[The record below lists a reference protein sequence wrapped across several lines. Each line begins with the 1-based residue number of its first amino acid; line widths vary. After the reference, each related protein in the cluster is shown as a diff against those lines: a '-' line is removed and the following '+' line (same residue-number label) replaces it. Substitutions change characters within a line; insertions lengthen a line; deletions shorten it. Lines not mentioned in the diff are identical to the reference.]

1 MGNPEQHTQSVSKR
15 RVLIVAACIAAATFV
30 LLICAEIFL
39 PSKPPSFFGLGFGPS
54 STTGFMVLLGPA
66 LAAWAF
72 SIYVRCPDA
81 TIRNQLIAI
90 AALLA
95 FWLLDVIVKYPM
107 KSDLGTSIC
116 WYLYYVPML
125 FVPAL
130 AFTCAL
136 RAAGFDTTKAGKT
149 ARSIAFAG
157 SALLALFVLTN
168 NLHHAVFSFSFDDPG
183 WSGNYRYEWCYWLVA
198 GWFVLLYGAFFALLF
213 PAARKQL
220 RPSFAPL
227 AIIAGLAIAY
237 SLLYILRNAHFFSTN
252 LALTYTI
259 LIVVA
264 VEITLATGI
273 LPSYAWY
280 RETFYKLPF
289 DLKVLTR
296 NGQLAYSTAQ
306 AKPLSP
312 ETTEKITELG
322 TLNGAAVDFR
332 VPTNPHTLKR
342 AYGISGGTALL
353 SIDVS
358 KNDARRTALKQRK
371 EELVN
376 ASELLKRSAA
386 IRQGLALR
394 EAERDLFEQINNSL
408 AEKTSEI
415 NRLIDELPED
425 DSLESAAIRRQNL
438 TRVKFLVA
446 YCKRK
451 GSLIVAEREGVS
463 FTQEQVELVFTEA
476 AADFRSMGIE
486 SAALFCLNEP
496 LSPAIMAHLYD
507 CAYDFASLAF
517 AIKNPTLLLFGENDE
532 RCALTVRIVLQCEES
547 RKLESSLQNF
557 CNSLTKAGIRNCH
570 QIEADE
576 IAVKIKLEDS
586 AL

>member
-1 MGNPEQHTQSVSKR
+1 M
-15 RVLIVAACIAAATFV
+15 
-30 LLICAEIFL
+30 
-39 PSKPPSFFGLGFGPS
+39 
-54 STTGFMVLLGPA
+54 LGPA

-72 SIYVRCPDA
+72 SFYVRCPDA
-81 TIRNQLIAI
+81 TIRNQLITI

-116 WYLYYVPML
+116 WYLYYIPML

-130 AFTCAL
+130 ASACAL
-136 RAAGFDTTKAGKT
+136 RAADLDTTKVGKA

-183 WSGNYRYEWCYWLVA
+183 WSGNYHYEWSYWLVA
-198 GWFVLLYGAFFALLF
+198 GWFILLYGAFFALLF

-273 LPSYAWY
+273 LLSYAWF

-312 ETTEKITELG
+312 ETAEKVTELG
-322 TLNGAAVDFR
+322 TLNGTTIDFR
-332 VPTNPHTLKR
+332 APSNPHTLKR

-358 KNDARRTALKQRK
+358 KTDARRSALKKQK
-371 EELVN
+371 EELIN
-376 ASELLKRSAA
+376 TSELLKRSATV
-386 IRQGLALR
+386 RQGLALR

-408 AEKTSEI
+408 ADKTAEI
-415 NRLIDELPED
+415 NRLIEDLPED
-425 DSLESAAIRRQNL
+425 DSPESAAIKRKNL

-463 FTQEQVELVFTEA
+463 FTQAQVELVFTEA

-486 SAALFCLNEP
+486 SAALFRLTNP
-496 LSPAIMAHLYD
+496 LSPATMAHLYD

-517 AIKNPTLLLFGENDE
+517 AVKNPTLLLFGENDE
-532 RCALTVRIVLQCEES
+532 RNALIARIVLQCEE
-547 RKLESSLQNF
+547 RQTLEPSLQNI
-557 CNSLTKAGIRNCH
+557 CDSLTKAGIRNCH

-576 IAVKIKLEDS
+576 IAVKIELVGNT
-586 AL
+586 L

>member
-1 MGNPEQHTQSVSKR
+1 MDSSYVEGAGKYDDYTGSYSLMSGTSMATPHMAGLAALVEQYVKSQHPQQD
-15 RVLIVAACIAAATFV
+15 AAA
-30 LLICAEIFL
+30 
-39 PSKPPSFFGLGFGPS
+39 
-54 STTGFMVLLGPA
+54 
-66 LAAWAF
+66 
-72 SIYVRCPDA
+72 
-81 TIRNQLIAI
+81 
-90 AALLA
+90 
-95 FWLLDVIVKYPM
+95 
-107 KSDLGTSIC
+107 
-116 WYLYYVPML
+116 
-125 FVPAL
+125 
-130 AFTCAL
+130 
-136 RAAGFDTTKAGKT
+136 
-149 ARSIAFAG
+149 
-157 SALLALFVLTN
+157 SADLTN
-168 NLHHAVFSFSFDDPG
+168 HLLVSTAVPQQENGVYVSPRRQGAGLVNAAAAISTPAYIDVDGKLVGKLELGDDPG

-332 VPTNPHTLKR
+332 VPSNPHTLKR

-358 KNDARRTALKQRK
+358 ENDARRTALKQRK

-386 IRQGLALR
+386 IRQGLALQ

-425 DSLESAAIRRQNL
+425 DSPESTAIRRQNL

-486 SAALFCLNEP
+486 SAALFRLNKP
-496 LSPAIMAHLYD
+496 LSPAIMARLYD
-507 CAYDFASLAF
+507 CAYNFASLAF

-532 RCALTVRIVLQCEES
+532 RSALTVRIVLQCEES
-547 RKLESSLQNF
+547 RKLEPSLQNF

>member
-198 GWFVLLYGAFFALLF
+198 GWFVLLYGAFLPCCSL
-213 PAARKQL
+213 PQE
-220 RPSFAPL
+220 SSYAPL
-227 AIIAGLAIAY
+227 
-237 SLLYILRNAHFFSTN
+237 
-252 LALTYTI
+252 
-259 LIVVA
+259 
-264 VEITLATGI
+264 
-273 LPSYAWY
+273 LP
-280 RETFYKLPF
+280 L
-289 DLKVLTR
+289 
-296 NGQLAYSTAQ
+296 
-306 AKPLSP
+306 
-312 ETTEKITELG
+312 
-322 TLNGAAVDFR
+322 
-332 VPTNPHTLKR
+332 
-342 AYGISGGTALL
+342 
-353 SIDVS
+353 
-358 KNDARRTALKQRK
+358 
-371 EELVN
+371 
-376 ASELLKRSAA
+376 
-386 IRQGLALR
+386 
-394 EAERDLFEQINNSL
+394 
-408 AEKTSEI
+408 
-415 NRLIDELPED
+415 
-425 DSLESAAIRRQNL
+425 
-438 TRVKFLVA
+438 
-446 YCKRK
+446 
-451 GSLIVAEREGVS
+451 
-463 FTQEQVELVFTEA
+463 
-476 AADFRSMGIE
+476 
-486 SAALFCLNEP
+486 
-496 LSPAIMAHLYD
+496 
-507 CAYDFASLAF
+507 
-517 AIKNPTLLLFGENDE
+517 
-532 RCALTVRIVLQCEES
+532 
-547 RKLESSLQNF
+547 
-557 CNSLTKAGIRNCH
+557 
-570 QIEADE
+570 
-576 IAVKIKLEDS
+576 
-586 AL
+586 

>member
-1 MGNPEQHTQSVSKR
+1 MGNPERHTQSSPKR
-15 RVLIVAACIAAATFV
+15 RVLIVAACIAAATFA

-39 PSKPPSFFGLGFGPS
+39 PSKPPSFSSLGFGSS
-54 STTGFMVLLGPA
+54 STTGFMVLMGPA

-72 SIYVRCPDA
+72 SFYVRCPDA
-81 TIRNQLIAI
+81 TIRNQLVTI

-130 AFTCAL
+130 AFACAL
-136 RAAGFDTTKAGKT
+136 RAACLDTTKTGKT

-183 WSGNYRYEWCYWLVA
+183 WSGNYHYEWGYWLVA

-280 RETFYKLPF
+280 REAFYKLPF

-312 ETTEKITELG
+312 ETAEKVTELG
-322 TLNGAAVDFR
+322 TLNGTTIDFR
-332 VPTNPHTLKR
+332 VPSNPHTLKR

-358 KNDARRTALKQRK
+358 KTDARRSALKKQK
-371 EELVN
+371 EELIN
-376 ASELLKRSAA
+376 TSELLKRSAT
-386 IRQGLALR
+386 IRQDLALR
-394 EAERDLFEQINNSL
+394 EAERDLFEQISNSL
-408 AEKTSEI
+408 AEKTAEI
-415 NRLIDELPED
+415 NRLIEDLPKD
-425 DSLESAAIRRQNL
+425 DSPESAAIRRKNL

-463 FTQEQVELVFTEA
+463 FTQAQVELVFTEA

-486 SAALFCLNEP
+486 SAALFRLINP
-496 LSPAIMAHLYD
+496 LSPATMAHLYD

-517 AIKNPTLLLFGENDE
+517 SVKNPTLLLFGENDE
-532 RCALTVRIVLQCEES
+532 CNALMIRIVLQCEECQI
-547 RKLESSLQNF
+547 LEPSLRYF
-557 CNSLTKAGIRNCH
+557 CDSLTKAGIRNCH

-576 IAVKIKLEDS
+576 IAVKIELKES

>member
-1 MGNPEQHTQSVSKR
+1 MGNPEQHKQSSPKR
-15 RVLIVAACIAAATFV
+15 RVLIVTACIAVAAFTF
-30 LLICAEIFL
+30 LICAEIFL
-39 PSKPPSFFGLGFGPS
+39 PSKPPSFSGLGFGPS

-81 TIRNQLIAI
+81 TIRNQLVTI

-125 FVPAL
+125 FAPAL

-136 RAAGFDTTKAGKT
+136 RAADFDTTKAGKT
-149 ARSIAFAG
+149 ARSIAFVG
-157 SALLALFVLTN
+157 SALLALFALTN

-183 WSGNYRYEWCYWLVA
+183 WSGNYHYEWGYWLVA
-198 GWFVLLYGAFFALLF
+198 VWFVLLYGAFFALLF

-296 NGQLAYSTAQ
+296 NGKPAYSTAQ

-312 ETTEKITELG
+312 ETAEKITELG

-332 VPTNPHTLKR
+332 VPSNPHSLKR

-376 ASELLKRSAA
+376 ASELLKRNTA

-394 EAERDLFEQINNSL
+394 EAERALFEQINNSL

-425 DSLESAAIRRQNL
+425 DSPESAAIRRQNL

-463 FTQEQVELVFTEA
+463 FTQAQVELVFTEA

-486 SAALFCLNEP
+486 SAALFRLNEP

-517 AIKNPTLLLFGENDE
+517 EIKTQP
-532 RCALTVRIVLQCEES
+532 CS
-547 RKLESSLQNF
+547 Y
-557 CNSLTKAGIRNCH
+557 
-570 QIEADE
+570 
-576 IAVKIKLEDS
+576 S
-586 AL
+586 AKTTNATP

>member
-1 MGNPEQHTQSVSKR
+1 MGNQERHTQSSSKR
-15 RVLIVAACIAAATFV
+15 RVLIVAACIAAATFA

-39 PSKPPSFFGLGFGPS
+39 PSKPPSFSGLGFGSS
-54 STTGFMVLLGPA
+54 STTGFMVLMGPA

-72 SIYVRCPDA
+72 SFYVRCPDA
-81 TIRNQLIAI
+81 TIRNRLVTI

-116 WYLYYVPML
+116 WYLYYIPML

-130 AFTCAL
+130 ASACAL
-136 RAAGFDTTKAGKT
+136 RGAGLDTTKIGKT
-149 ARSIAFAG
+149 AHSIAFAG

-183 WSGNYRYEWCYWLVA
+183 WSGNYHYEWGYWLVA
-198 GWFVLLYGAFFALLF
+198 GWFILLYGAFFALLF

-237 SLLYILRNAHFFSTN
+237 GLLYILRNAHFFSTN

-312 ETTEKITELG
+312 EAAEKVTELG
-322 TLNGAAVDFR
+322 TLNGTTIDFR
-332 VPTNPHTLKR
+332 VPSNPPYPQTRLRHQR
-342 AYGISGGTALL
+342 WHSTALHRCKQNRCQTICAQKAKRGTHQYIRAAETQRYR
-353 SIDVS
+353 SSGPCITRS
-358 KNDARRTALKQRK
+358 RT
-371 EELVN
+371 
-376 ASELLKRSAA
+376 
-386 IRQGLALR
+386 
-394 EAERDLFEQINNSL
+394 
-408 AEKTSEI
+408 
-415 NRLIDELPED
+415 
-425 DSLESAAIRRQNL
+425 
-438 TRVKFLVA
+438 
-446 YCKRK
+446 
-451 GSLIVAEREGVS
+451 
-463 FTQEQVELVFTEA
+463 
-476 AADFRSMGIE
+476 
-486 SAALFCLNEP
+486 
-496 LSPAIMAHLYD
+496 
-507 CAYDFASLAF
+507 
-517 AIKNPTLLLFGENDE
+517 
-532 RCALTVRIVLQCEES
+532 
-547 RKLESSLQNF
+547 
-557 CNSLTKAGIRNCH
+557 
-570 QIEADE
+570 
-576 IAVKIKLEDS
+576 
-586 AL
+586 

>member
-1 MGNPEQHTQSVSKR
+1 MGNPEQHTQSISKR
-15 RVLIVAACIAAATFV
+15 RVLIVAACIAAATFA

-72 SIYVRCPDA
+72 SVYVRCPDA

-95 FWLLDVIVKYPM
+95 FWLLDVIVKCPM

-237 SLLYILRNAHFFSTN
+237 SLLYIL
-252 LALTYTI
+252 
-259 LIVVA
+259 
-264 VEITLATGI
+264 
-273 LPSYAWY
+273 
-280 RETFYKLPF
+280 
-289 DLKVLTR
+289 
-296 NGQLAYSTAQ
+296 
-306 AKPLSP
+306 
-312 ETTEKITELG
+312 
-322 TLNGAAVDFR
+322 
-332 VPTNPHTLKR
+332 
-342 AYGISGGTALL
+342 
-353 SIDVS
+353 
-358 KNDARRTALKQRK
+358 
-371 EELVN
+371 
-376 ASELLKRSAA
+376 
-386 IRQGLALR
+386 
-394 EAERDLFEQINNSL
+394 
-408 AEKTSEI
+408 
-415 NRLIDELPED
+415 
-425 DSLESAAIRRQNL
+425 
-438 TRVKFLVA
+438 
-446 YCKRK
+446 
-451 GSLIVAEREGVS
+451 
-463 FTQEQVELVFTEA
+463 
-476 AADFRSMGIE
+476 
-486 SAALFCLNEP
+486 
-496 LSPAIMAHLYD
+496 
-507 CAYDFASLAF
+507 
-517 AIKNPTLLLFGENDE
+517 
-532 RCALTVRIVLQCEES
+532 
-547 RKLESSLQNF
+547 
-557 CNSLTKAGIRNCH
+557 
-570 QIEADE
+570 
-576 IAVKIKLEDS
+576 
-586 AL
+586 